1 MEAKINAKTTKL
13 FDLSGTQAVILL
25 AFNELDVSD
34 PFITF
39 DKLQEVSELDPAE
52 LKKQLISLSM
62 LEHKLLLL
70 QDEKASVQVVKAA
83 AEETPLVMAK
93 AKSFKKTI
101 AKADKFSVNRN
112 FRSKMRR
119 IQINSI

>member
-1 MEAKINAKTTKL
+1 
-13 FDLSGTQAVILL
+13 
-25 AFNELDVSD
+25 
-34 PFITF
+34 
-39 DKLQEVSELDPAE
+39 
-52 LKKQLISLSM
+52 M

-83 AEETPLVMAK
+83 TEETPLVMAK
-93 AKSFKKTI
+93 AKTFKKTI
-101 AKADKFSVNRN
+101 SAEDKFSVNRT

>member
-1 MEAKINAKTTKL
+1 
-13 FDLSGTQAVILL
+13 
-25 AFNELDVSD
+25 
-34 PFITF
+34 
-39 DKLQEVSELDPAE
+39 
-52 LKKQLISLSM
+52 M

-70 QDEKASVQVVKAA
+70 QDEKASVQVVKPT
-83 AEETPLVMAK
+83 AEETPLVMSK

-101 AKADKFSVNRN
+101 SKEDKFSVNRN